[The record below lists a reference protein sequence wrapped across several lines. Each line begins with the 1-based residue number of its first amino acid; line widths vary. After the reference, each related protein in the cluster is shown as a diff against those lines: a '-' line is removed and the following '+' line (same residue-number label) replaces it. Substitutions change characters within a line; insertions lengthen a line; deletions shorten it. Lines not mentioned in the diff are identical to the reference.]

1 MNSVFQGAI
10 QGPGEF
16 AEGLI
21 LGVRSLFG
29 HTVGGAA
36 GAASRITGTIGK
48 GLAALTFDKDYIK
61 KRRENL
67 NKRPANLQTGLAQ
80 SGKGLV
86 MVCTLFSTM
95 LFVLN

>member
-1 MNSVFQGAI
+1 M
-10 QGPGEF
+10 
-16 AEGLI
+16 
-21 LGVRSLFG
+21 FG

-86 MVCTLFSTM
+86 MVWMFYM
-95 LFVLN
+95 